1 MIIISRCPYRISL
14 LGGGSDLDWFVKDN
28 IYGFFFGYKE
38 GFADFS
44 NLFLELFVRS
54 GIMGTLAYLISL
66 SIFFFERS
74 ILATKNTVDKIK
86 TKSIKII
93 FPMN

>member
-1 MIIISRCPYRISL
+1 MHNYFDTKLYKISQNTKKQQRIKNPNTIVTL
-14 LGGGSDLDWFVKDN
+14 KRKFKNDFFDFAKLDF
-28 IYGFFFGYKE
+28 
-38 GFADFS
+38 
-44 NLFLELFVRS
+44 
-54 GIMGTLAYLISL
+54 AYLISL

-86 TKSIKII
+86 TKRIKII

>member
-1 MIIISRCPYRISL
+1 MMTLKRKFKN
-14 LGGGSDLDWFVKDN
+14 DFFDFAKLDF
-28 IYGFFFGYKE
+28 
-38 GFADFS
+38 
-44 NLFLELFVRS
+44 
-54 GIMGTLAYLISL
+54 AYLISL
-66 SIFFFERS
+66 SIFFLERS